1 MITITRPLI
10 LFFFL
15 FLYSGSSFAIPESL
29 GGFDADRNLNQSNY
43 EQCAIQG
50 PGSQA
55 IDTATEFFNCH
66 LKEDPLEFCQ
76 CVDRMAAAFNI
87 PIDESLE
94 KFQKYYTNYQ
104 TLNLNVNDLIEF
116 RRELDFLNQVKTNNT
131 QTCDLND
138 YLKPRDFEGNDIG
151 RLLQEKFDAIG
162 KFVTFDRE
170 NRGHGRRPAA
180 EGEESDGDRRERG
193 RGRGHRGS
201 EDWHSE
207 DMKANWEDLSMTR
220 GILRSGSAVDPQT
233 KTEMVNLMIRSMF
246 SISDPDNPSQP
257 LAKKYLSLSKDLH
270 SPHDFQPN
278 MNFMTQQKEE
288 NSGLAKNNARNE
300 LYRQIKEN
308 IKASHPD
315 IYNNSLL
322 GISESE
328 STGTSE
334 VDKTFQ
340 DALGNFVLNFEERAG
355 NFDEIIPADQ
365 ESAILDGQIIDW
377 ISPERASGRYG
388 FNTAIQQTHQ
398 VQCFALGR
406 RYKQFIN
413 NFKSAASEPT
423 IQDAQDIYA
432 SMFSA
437 PSPNEPLDLKKQN
450 ATFGYK
456 RFEHSLR
463 RIRRIQSF
471 INPDK
476 ELSRDEQILPFLMDI
491 HYCHKPPTSP
501 EVPEQTMASLI
512 GERGDASGARAP
524 ASHESVRMR
533 DVHGVAENAS
543 IEDQTKHVVNQI
555 KQSHHLK
562 NAWDLKQQEL
572 DRYQMRESNLRDSM
586 GHLRKEIEE
595 LNELP
600 DPPEALIAEKEALLV
615 DMQNDLTVIENR
627 ITVLQ
632 TENNDAYTAFNE
644 FHVQAQDDPIT
655 GTAYFELYNVFVHNF
670 KSCDIRP
677 NSVGAAGRI
686 ITNPNYAA
694 ELAACN
700 NAAAA
705 TVANSSNIVSQ
716 RAYAKLTASGTDLVL
731 STTED
736 EVVSDLQKE
745 QQMRDNQDYLS
756 SAGSVNAL
764 ELYTSKPNYESDMKS
779 IIKRELSNIGK
790 DKVGSDDLYKGLLS
804 TEGED
809 PFDDAI
815 VESIEDAINNNEIKS
830 VSKNIQPQGQEATA
844 NKLSDQA
851 RELASEQ
858 QKRNSGLADQEFNEF
873 RQNLSEARQ
882 GFESQPAAA
891 AGQQAGSFDFGKLGN
906 IEAQADALAAREK
919 ELEEGQKRYQESI
932 AETEAA
938 SDEID
943 PNSPYGKLLEEL
955 KALRAENEGLRD
967 QVSSVLDSREKM
979 ESETDELR
987 EELDEDVDQ
996 EASTQTRRIAQGQS
1010 GSSNN
1015 FGSSG
1020 FNDAPGFGGNSA
1032 PAGNAQVA
1040 SVTPSQRDV
1049 SLPTPTDVTSGG
1061 DGSVSLPAAGGRS
1074 IASVQGASKG
1084 EIISNDGLTL
1094 SMGADASTDP
1104 LVGTG
1109 GFELFL
1115 SLVGSNNEVSI
1126 ETFRELRTDPNKF
1139 EQMNLDPSKPLIV
1152 KTPHGHLVMM
1162 PVVQSEKV
1170 SGFRYIKDIK
1180 PSQVD
1185 RRIASERD
1193 QIVAGQQRLVREAD
1207 LESLLATERETSS
1220 N

>member
-1 MITITRPLI
+1 MITKTRPLI
-10 LFFFL
+10 ILFLL

-29 GGFDADRNLNQSNY
+29 GGFDADRNLNQTNY
-43 EQCAIQG
+43 EQCTIQG
-50 PGSQA
+50 PSSQA

-66 LKEDPLEFCQ
+66 LKENPLEFCQ

-87 PIDESLE
+87 PIEDSLN
-94 KFQKYYTNYQ
+94 KFEKYYTNYQ

-138 YLKPRDFEGNDIG
+138 YLKPQDFEGNDIG
-151 RLLQEKFDAIG
+151 KLLQEKFDAIG
-162 KFVTFDRE
+162 KFVTFDKE
-170 NRGHGRRPAA
+170 NNGHGRRPAA
-180 EGEESDGDRRERG
+180 EGDEDSAGRSE
-193 RGRGHRGS
+193 RGRGHRGQ
-201 EDWHSE
+201 EDWHSD
-207 DMKANWEDLSMTR
+207 DMKATWEDLSMTR
-220 GILRSGSAVDPQT
+220 GVLRSGSAVDPQT

-288 NSGLAKNNARNE
+288 NSGLAKNNARKE

-308 IKASHPD
+308 IKTSYPD

-322 GISESE
+322 GISESD

-355 NFDEIIPADQ
+355 NFDEIVPANQ

-406 RYKQFIN
+406 RYKQYIN

-423 IQDAQDIYA
+423 IQDAQDIYT

-437 PSPNEPLDLKKQN
+437 PSPNEPLNLKKQN

-463 RIRRIQSF
+463 RIRKIQSF
-471 INPDK
+471 INPEK

-501 EVPEQTMASLI
+501 EVPQHTISSLI
-512 GERGDASGARAP
+512 GERDNPTGGHSP
-524 ASHESVRMR
+524 ASFESVRMR
-533 DVHGVAENAS
+533 DVHGVTDSPNIDE
-543 IEDQTKHVVNQI
+543 QTKHVVNQI
-555 KQSHHLK
+555 KESHELK
-562 NAWDLKQQEL
+562 RTWDLKQQEL
-572 DRYQMRESNLRDSM
+572 DRYQMRESNLKDSI
-586 GHLRKEIEE
+586 GHLGREIEE
-595 LNELP
+595 LNSLP
-600 DPPEALIAEKEALLV
+600 DPPAALIAEKETLLE
-615 DMQNDLTVIENR
+615 DMKNDLKVIESR
-627 ITVLQ
+627 IVNLQ
-632 TENNDAYTAFNE
+632 EENNNAYTSFNE
-644 FHVQAQDDPIT
+644 FHVLAQDDPIT
-655 GTAYFELYNVFVHNF
+655 GTAYIELYNVFVHNF
-670 KSCDIRP
+670 NSCDIRP
-677 NSVGAAGRI
+677 NSVGSGGQI
-686 ITNPNYAA
+686 IANPNYAA

-716 RAYAKLTASGTDLVL
+716 RAYAALTASGTDLVV

-736 EVVSDLQKE
+736 EVVLDLKTE
-745 QQMRDNQDYLS
+745 QQIRDNQEYLT

-764 ELYTSKPNYESDMKS
+764 DMYTSTPNYESNMNT
-779 IIKRELSNIGK
+779 IIKRELNRIGK
-790 DKVGSDDLYKGLLS
+790 SKVGNNDLYKGLLS
-804 TEGED
+804 SNTED
-809 PFDDAI
+809 PFSDAI
-815 VESIEDAINNNEIKS
+815 VDSIEDAVENNKIKN
-830 VSKNIQPQGQEATA
+830 VSKNILPQEQES
-844 NKLSDQA
+844 KMSDQA
-851 RELASEQ
+851 KDLASEQ
-858 QKRNSGLADQEFNEF
+858 QRKSYNLADQEFNDF
-873 RQNLSEARQ
+873 RQNLSEARR
-882 GFESQPAAA
+882 GFDSQPAAA
-891 AGQQAGSFDFGKLGN
+891 AGQKSGSFDFGKLGN
-906 IEAQADALAAREK
+906 IEAQADALAARER
-919 ELEEGQKRYQESI
+919 ELKEGQKRYEESI
-932 AETEAA
+932 AA
-938 SDEID
+938 SASASEEID
-943 PNSPYGKLLEEL
+943 PNSPYGRLLEEL
-955 KALRAENEGLRD
+955 KALRAENEGLKE
-967 QVSSVLDSREKM
+967 QVSDVLESRERI

-987 EELDEDVDQ
+987 DEIEEDANEEVSD
-996 EASTQTRRIAQGQS
+996 QTRRVAKGKS

-1015 FGSSG
+1015 FVSSG
-1020 FNDAPGFGGNSA
+1020 FNATPSFGGNA
-1032 PAGNAQVA
+1032 PSAGNTGNTQTTTTA
-1040 SVTPSQRDV
+1040 SQGDV
-1049 SLPTPTDVTSGG
+1049 SLPTPTDVNANG
-1061 DGSVSLPAAGGRS
+1061 DGSVSLPAVGGRG
-1074 IASVQGASKG
+1074 IASVQGSSKG

-1094 SMGADASTDP
+1094 SMGADTSADP

-1109 GFELFL
+1109 GFELFM

-1126 ETFRELRTDPNKF
+1126 ETFRELRTDPTKF

-1162 PVVQSEKV
+1162 PVVQSKKV

-1193 QIVAGQQRLVREAD
+1193 QIEAGQQRLIKEAD
-1207 LESLLATERETSS
+1207 LESLLATERETST